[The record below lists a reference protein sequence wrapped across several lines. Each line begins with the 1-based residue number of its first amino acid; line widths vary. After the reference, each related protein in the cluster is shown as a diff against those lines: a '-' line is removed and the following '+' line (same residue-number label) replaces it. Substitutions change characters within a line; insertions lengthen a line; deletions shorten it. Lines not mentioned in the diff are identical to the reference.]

1 MADSYRDRDPRE
13 RDIRFFSQLPE
24 EERMRFRESFTLFGK
39 EEYPGADWAKRNHE
53 FDTFRHAA
61 MWFSFVTCS
70 FSALTYVLFSVS
82 GTLLP
87 IRDFALKLAIPLFLI
102 GFLLRVYDLRFDRRQ
117 RPKRF
122 YYAE

>member
-1 MADSYRDRDPRE
+1 
-13 RDIRFFSQLPE
+13 
-24 EERMRFRESFTLFGK
+24 
-39 EEYPGADWAKRNHE
+39 
-53 FDTFRHAA
+53 

-122 YYAE
+122 YYDE